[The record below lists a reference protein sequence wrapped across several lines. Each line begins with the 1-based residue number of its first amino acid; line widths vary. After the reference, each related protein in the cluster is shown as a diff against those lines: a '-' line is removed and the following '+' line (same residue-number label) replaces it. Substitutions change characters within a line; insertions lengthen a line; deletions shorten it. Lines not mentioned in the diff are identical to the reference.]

1 MYVHLK
7 VYKIYKPTL
16 KDKIYKPTLNTVR
29 PTLIIALRKTMVK
42 GLTTKLASIQ
52 ISVCIVVLFT
62 GVYLYYIHVV
72 VETLLETYTCM
83 LNMCLGP
90 AHP

>member
-1 MYVHLK
+1 MLSIIHVHLK

-16 KDKIYKPTLNTVR
+16 KYKIYKPTLNTVR
-29 PTLIIALRKTMVK
+29 PTLIIALRKTMAK

-72 VETLLETYTCM
+72 VEKHY
-83 LNMCLGP
+83 
-90 AHP
+90 